1 MKFLTLVCSGF
12 GKEDAGFEFADVT
25 QGLTVASGSLSGSF
39 REVLS
44 AVLFGKKQEDIEA
57 TEIPGV
63 IELKFSDGDDEYSLA
78 RVYADKKE
86 MVHFTKN
93 GEEVEID
100 DVSETVGYILGR
112 NRNYLMSLGFVTE
125 ELSVEFGKNGVEKY
139 VDLIGDAEEKLSA
152 CIGKNEEEK
161 TAVEA
166 RIANLVELQDG
177 EHGVSKSLY
186 AEIDARIREVERLSE
201 ELIEQGGRIK
211 TLKAKQD
218 SVEEKIS
225 RLYDLDAMAVDIRR
239 LFDFVNR
246 CRKAEQIIKD
256 EEELEKQFEN
266 RPTVED
272 KSEELQAAERKR
284 DTLKGEV
291 ENGRQNEKK
300 AESEVLYYADRL
312 TELRDSMLDFVE
324 EVNQSGIAAIGEDAG
339 EYSKETKEENG
350 EAADNKPKRR
360 KGGEEEKKA
369 TDYASRLKAVEEER
383 TALLLLIE
391 NLEEKRRQLTYP
403 AAYRKAVIDSARIES
418 RMEKQNVVISES
430 KKRISE
436 LETEVSKK
444 SAELERLDKMSAEL
458 EKAGAELLSKIIGD
472 YQSREEAVNAD
483 AVRKN
488 KLYSNHIIVKE
499 QAAEIAAVND
509 KIAKLEQ
516 NTDEL
521 AEKREKLSAA
531 KTEVEIHKAKLNHK
545 LKLLGDKYNER
556 IAENM
561 YAKDIESLAYGD
573 RCPVCDGYVVRKNAN
588 PKFVKVDDILADMEI
603 LKKGV
608 EEDDAKITRILL
620 KLGAYMSAAESSR
633 AYINSLKETAEKK
646 QSLVDELLKECGVKS
661 PEELEDAL
669 RQAIEKSNELSKNI
683 DLYYDLEGRMASV
696 LEAQERVRFQIKKA
710 SEVDLQRQKKI
721 YDDALAD
728 VRDLVEEYKTN
739 SEYLEGKRGTD
750 LLPDLLSVDKELE
763 TMDEDISGARQ
774 RLAACEKEKNDIE
787 NSLAAFTDNLPSGA
801 DAAAVAGIAA
811 KAVAKRLQYTADEIR
826 KNEKEYE
833 NAKARFVAVKRIT
846 EDYAEN
852 LADAEIEVAQLS
864 AQVEF
869 KDVNADLENA
879 RKLIR
884 ARLKEFGVTETAGLK
899 DFIISDEEKAEID
912 KVVRDYNAE
921 IYMIEEAIKEVE
933 EPEFDVEQAEIENE
947 AARQALRDQMGGLYV
962 ERAEVGLKLMRQ
974 EKTAR
979 QIDEAE
985 RELKKIK
992 RNLHELKTLERT
1004 VEDGVINLDLLN
1016 GILLEEMSDAAF
1028 DMTKG
1033 AYRLIKDGDRIA
1045 LVDEFDGGSVVA
1057 ENELSTYQKLVR
1069 QLAISS
1075 VLSDTFD
1082 AVLDSDGS
1090 PFVIISGETVTHR
1103 EAALIVECSR
1113 ERRLT
1118 VVTDTS
1124 INNALLEVI

>member
-44 AVLFGKKQEDIEA
+44 AVLFGKKQEDIEE

-63 IELKFSDGDDEYSLA
+63 IELKFSDDDDEYSLA

-93 GEEVEID
+93 GEEVEIE
-100 DVSETVGYILGR
+100 DVHETVGDILGR
-112 NRNYLMSLGFVTE
+112 NRDYLMSLGFVTE
-125 ELSVEFGKNGVEKY
+125 ELSVEFGKNGVGNY
-139 VDLIGDAEEKLSA
+139 VGLIGDAEEKLSA
-152 CIGKNEEEK
+152 CIEKNEEEK

-166 RIANLVELQDG
+166 RIANLGELQEG
-177 EHGVSKSLY
+177 EQGVSKSHY

-218 SVEEKIS
+218 SLDEKIA

-246 CRKAEQIIKD
+246 CRKAEQIIRD

-284 DTLKGEV
+284 DTLKSEV
-291 ENGRQNEKK
+291 ESGRENEKK

-324 EVNQSGIAAIGEDAG
+324 EVNQSGIAAIGEDAK
-339 EYSKETKEENG
+339 EYSKEANG
-350 EAADNKPKRR
+350 EAAEDNKQKRPKSADEER
-360 KGGEEEKKA
+360 KT
-369 TDYASRLKAVEEER
+369 TDYAARLKDVEEER

-403 AAYRKAVIDSARIES
+403 AAYRKAVIDSARIEG

-436 LETEVSKK
+436 LEADVSKK
-444 SAELERLDKMSAEL
+444 KAELERLDKMSAEL
-458 EKAGAELLSKIIGD
+458 EKAGAELLAKIVGD

-499 QAAEIAAVND
+499 QAAEIAAVNE
-509 KIAKLEQ
+509 KIDRLEQ
-516 NTDEL
+516 NTGEL
-521 AEKREKLSAA
+521 SEKREKLSAA

-573 RCPVCDGYVVRKNAN
+573 RCPVCDGFVVRKNAN

-633 AYINSLKETAEKK
+633 AYIISLKDTAEKK
-646 QSLVDELLKECGVKS
+646 QSLVDELLKECDVKS

-710 SEVDLQRQKKI
+710 SEVDLLRQKKI
-721 YDDALAD
+721 YDDAMAD
-728 VRDLVEEYKTN
+728 VRDLVEEYKPC
-739 SEYLEGKRGTD
+739 SEHLEGKRGTD
-750 LLPDLLSVDKELE
+750 LLPDLMSVDKELE

-787 NSLAAFTDNLPSGA
+787 NSLAAFTDNIPSGA

-884 ARLKEFGVTETAGLK
+884 ARLKEFGVTDTAGLK
-899 DFIISDEEKAEID
+899 DFLISDEEKAEID

-992 RNLHELKTLERT
+992 RNLHELRTLERT

-1033 AYRLIKDGDRIA
+1033 AYRLTKDGDRIA
-1045 LVDEFDGGSVVA
+1045 LVDEFDGETVIP
-1057 ENELSTYQKLVR
+1057 EDELSTYQRLVR

-1090 PFVIISGETVTHR
+1090 PFVIISGDTVTHR

-1118 VVTDTS
+1118 VVTDKS
-1124 INNALLEVI
+1124 INDALLEVI